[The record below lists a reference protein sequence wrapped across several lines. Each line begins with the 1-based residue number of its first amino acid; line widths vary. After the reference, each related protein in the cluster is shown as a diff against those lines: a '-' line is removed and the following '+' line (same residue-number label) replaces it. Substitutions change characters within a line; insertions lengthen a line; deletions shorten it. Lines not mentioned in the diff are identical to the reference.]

1 MKIPFVSVEQ
11 DSEDIDMSKEEL
23 IEIILPLKDE
33 LLELSKKIDGLIE
46 EQNVI
51 KEQISEMI
59 NRKEGD
65 IDEQLR
71 ELFADGEGNKE
82 SKGITG
88 TEPEI
93 TATIGNNTTGESDTE
108 ERERS
113 SSGANDKTD
122 EEVTG
127 TEFELP
133 SGSFIADFEISDD
146 MFSDE
151 SEFGAEIDSEGN
163 TEN

>member
-1 MKIPFVSVEQ
+1 MQIPFVVEQ

-23 IEIILPLKDE
+23 IEILLPLKDE
-33 LLELSKKIDGLIE
+33 LLKLSQKMDELKN
-46 EQNVI
+46 EQKEI

-59 NRKEGD
+59 SRKEGD

-71 ELFADGEGNKE
+71 ELFTDGESDKE
-82 SKGITG
+82 SEGITG

-93 TATIGNNTTGESDTE
+93 TTSIGEFATGESE
-108 ERERS
+108 FKEREDSVTRENDKS
-113 SSGANDKTD
+113 DGAN
-122 EEVTG
+122 EG
-127 TEFELP
+127 TEYELP

-151 SEFGAEIDSEGN
+151 IEFGAEIDSEGN
-163 TEN
+163 TED